1 MITVARARFLSLG
14 AAAGLATLLSA
25 AAGAQQGPSGQARPI
40 TGGTFEASGVAAVP
54 NSPGVLFVDDNRT
67 REIFWMELGP
77 DGAQRGAAVA
87 VPLGAEIEDPEGIA
101 GDGTHF
107 YVVGSQSK
115 GKGPAGAGLVRFT
128 FDAKSRR
135 VEGVQ
140 IISRLKAWLVEQV
153 PELEG
158 IDAAGADENFNI
170 EGLAWD
176 AAGARLLLGF
186 RTPVADGAALIVAL
200 KLRDPGA
207 AFAVENL
214 QVDGRALRVP
224 LGGAGIRA
232 LDYDPQTKS
241 LLIVAEPIGNG
252 GSRGFSIVEW
262 TPGASEVRSVATF
275 DASMQPEGVARLPG
289 PQAGTLVVF
298 DTSRYTVVR

>member
-1 MITVARARFLSLG
+1 VVTFARARILSLG
-14 AAAGLATLLSA
+14 AAAGLAALLSGV
-25 AAGAQQGPSGQARPI
+25 AGAQQRPSGPARPI

-54 NSPGVLFVDDNRT
+54 NSTGVLFVDDNRT

-77 DGAQRGAAVA
+77 DGAQRGAVVA

-101 GDGTHF
+101 GDGSHF

-115 GKGPAGAGLVRFT
+115 GQGPAGVGLVRFT

-135 VEGVQ
+135 VERVQ
-140 IISRLKAWLVEQV
+140 TMSRLKAWLVEQV

-158 IDAAGADENFNI
+158 IDAAVADEAFNI

-176 AAGARLLLGF
+176 PAGARLLLGF
-186 RTPVADGAALIVAL
+186 RAPVADGEALIVAL

-224 LGGAGIRA
+224 LGGAGIRG
-232 LDYDPQTKS
+232 LDYDPRAQS
-241 LLIVAEPIGNG
+241 LLIVAEPSGNR

-262 TPGASEVRSVATF
+262 TPGASEVRPIATF
-275 DASMQPEGVARLPG
+275 DASSQPEGVARLPG
-289 PQAGTLVVF
+289 SQAGTLVVF
-298 DTSRYTVVR
+298 DTSRYAMVR